1 MAQKGIAGCALIG
14 GGGVRDLI
22 PSSSTVHS
30 EAVATEPRVGPS
42 GVDWMVCVGVLVKAM
57 YVIG

>member
-1 MAQKGIAGCALIG
+1 MAQKGITGCALIG
-14 GGGVRDLI
+14 GVDLI

>member
-1 MAQKGIAGCALIG
+1 MAQKGRAGCALI

-30 EAVATEPRVGPS
+30 EAVTTEPRVGPS
-42 GVDWMVCVGVLVKAM
+42 GVDWMVCVGVWVKAM

>member
-14 GGGVRDLI
+14 GVGGGGVDLI

-30 EAVATEPRVGPS
+30 EPRVGPS

>member
-14 GGGVRDLI
+14 GVDLI
-22 PSSSTVHS
+22 PRSSTVHS

>member
-14 GGGVRDLI
+14 GVGDLI

>member
-1 MAQKGIAGCALIG
+1 MAQKGIVGCALI
-14 GGGVRDLI
+14 GGVRDLI

>member
-14 GGGVRDLI
+14 GVEDLI

>member
-14 GGGVRDLI
+14 GVRDVI

-30 EAVATEPRVGPS
+30 EAVTTEPRVGPS